1 MNIRLRI
8 IGLSLIIFQT
18 AFGQS
23 VDSNHDIIR
32 DQIISGLDSLQMA
45 DLVKPSKL
53 KIVFGMPDG
62 EKRAFLNSTLIQYFA
77 RREITINSANADKV
91 LHIERFDVQIT
102 YAERI
107 SRWLG
112 LEKSYERHVDIQIE
126 GWLEEI
132 NQGRIIKA
140 FDFKRQYRDQPG
152 EVKLERIEA
161 SNYSFTR
168 GAIADTSAW
177 TKYLEPAVVIA
188 SVSVLIYLF
197 FNMRG

>member
-1 MNIRLRI
+1 
-8 IGLSLIIFQT
+8 
-18 AFGQS
+18 
-23 VDSNHDIIR
+23 
-32 DQIISGLDSLQMA
+32 MA
-45 DLVKPSKL
+45 DRVKPDNL
-53 KIVFGMPDG
+53 KIVFGFKDD
-62 EKRAFLNSTLIQYFA
+62 EKRAFLNNTLIRYFA
-77 RREITINSANADKV
+77 RREVILNAANADKI
-91 LHIERFDVQIT
+91 LHIERFGVQIT

-112 LEKSYERHVDIQIE
+112 LDKSYERHVAIQFE

-132 NQGRIIKA
+132 NQGRIIQA
-140 FDFKRQYRDQPG
+140 FDFKNQYRDQPG

-161 SNYSFTR
+161 SSYSFTR
-168 GAIADTSAW
+168 GTTADASAW